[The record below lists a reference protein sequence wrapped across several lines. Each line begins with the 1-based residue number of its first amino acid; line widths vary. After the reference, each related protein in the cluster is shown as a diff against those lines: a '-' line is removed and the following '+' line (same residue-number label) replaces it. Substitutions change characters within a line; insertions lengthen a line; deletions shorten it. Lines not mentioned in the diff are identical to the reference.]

1 MVFEQLRQQQKAGN
15 FGMFGTFLDQQEW
28 ELADWL
34 MTSGASQ
41 TKVDRFLHL
50 DITRERMGPSYKDN
64 RTLLQKIEKLPQG
77 PTWKCRTITV
87 KGDFLDENGDP
98 MEEELDIWCRDPVEC
113 VRELLGNPDFR
124 DAMKY
129 VPERL
134 FSDESEEE
142 EIINEMWTAQWWWDT
157 QTSKRGMILLGY
169 LPVTKLEC
177 LHEHSRK
184 GVGFRLFHYVMSIL
198 LEPLIEAGKKGVQMT
213 CADWHIRMVYP
224 ILAAYIADFP
234 EQCLIVGVQPTDCP
248 ICEIDSDDRG
258 EPSHAPFRDS
268 ARTLSALKDWVTE
281 VSSAEYTRLGL
292 RPIPKPF
299 WAELP
304 HTDIFSC
311 LRPDLLHQL
320 HKGVFKDH
328 LVKWC
333 LTHAG
338 AAEIDQR
345 FQCMPDHP
353 TLRYFKKGI
362 STITQWTG
370 REFKEMQRIFASP
383 TYGAVHS
390 EVTAVARAVIDFI
403 YYASYPS
410 QSTETLRRLQDALD
424 TFHQHK
430 EIFVKLGIRKHFR
443 IPKIHM
449 MEHYIALIRAKGTPD
464 GFNTELSERLHIDFA
479 KEGYRASNK
488 KNYIEQ
494 MVTYLTR
501 RDAIHKFTAF
511 LIWTDA
517 IPDSQSDSN
526 KADEVQEPVEQV
538 PAATVAAG
546 APTWSIAKR
555 APWPKTAVR
564 TLINNHG
571 AVDFVP
577 ALQAYLNA
585 HVPKGC
591 VTASV
596 YDFVDVYKQIIIDIP
611 SPQRLT
617 DETQRDTIR
626 ATPGHPNP
634 GRKKSEPDHFDCV
647 LVHED
652 GVAEDVGI
660 KGYRA
665 ARVRVLFRLPS
676 WFGCTDTLAYI
687 EWCTPFKPPVVRLR
701 MSRVSY
707 AMRQGRRQA
716 AVIPI
721 SSIRRSCALT
731 PIFGKPHQRDR
742 GWTARTVL
750 EKCSHFF
757 LNSHQSIYMFQLCDG
772 DFVLVDNV
780 S

>member
-1 MVFEQLRQQQKAGN
+1 MVQLRTDLTAPHDSLSDDPPMDWEADLDAAFDEPAGTSLDMHHTVFEQLQQQQKAGD
-15 FGMFGTFLDQQEW
+15 FGMFGPFLDQQEW

-34 MTSGASQ
+34 MTP
-41 TKVDRFLHL
+41 
-50 DITRERMGPSYKDN
+50 TRERMGPLYKDN
-64 RTLLQKIEKLPQG
+64 RTLLQKIDKLPQG
-77 PTWKCRTITV
+77 PTWKCRTIT
-87 KGDFLDENGDP
+87 L
-98 MEEELDIWCRDPVEC
+98 I
-113 VRELLGNPDFR
+113 GNPDFH

-142 EIINEMWTAQWWWDT
+142 QIINEMWTAQWWWDT
-157 QTSKRGMILLGY
+157 QEKLPTGATIAPVILASDKTHLSQFSGDKQAWPVYISIGNICKAVRRQTLKRGMILLGY

-177 LHEHSRK
+177 LHEHARK
-184 GVGFRLFHYVMSIL
+184 GARFRLFHYVMSIL
-198 LEPLIEAGKKGVQMT
+198 LEPLIEAGKKGGQMT

-224 ILAAYIADFP
+224 ILSAYIADFP
-234 EQCLIVGVQPTDCP
+234 EQCLIVGVQPTDFP
-248 ICEIDSDDRG
+248 ICEIDSDDQG

-268 ARTLSALKDWVTE
+268 AHTLSALKDWVTE
-281 VSSAEYTRLGL
+281 VSSEEYTWLGL

-311 LRPDLLHQL
+311 LMPDLLHQL

-370 REFKEMQRIFASP
+370 HEFKEMQHIFASL
-383 TYGAVHS
+383 TYGAVYS

-410 QSTETLRRLQDALD
+410 QSTETLS
-424 TFHQHK
+424 
-430 EIFVKLGIRKHFR
+430 
-443 IPKIHM
+443 
-449 MEHYIALIRAKGTPD
+449 KGTPD

-501 RDAIHKFTAF
+501 CDTIHKFTAF
-511 LIWTDA
+511 LIWTHA
-517 IPDSQSDSN
+517 IPDT
-526 KADEVQEPVEQV
+526 DEVQEPVEQV

-555 APWPKTAVR
+555 APWPKTPVR

-596 YDFVDVYKQIIIDIP
+596 YDFVDVYKQIIIDLP
-611 SPQRLT
+611 SPQQLT
-617 DETQRDTIR
+617 DETQHDTIR

-665 ARVRVLFRLPS
+665 ARVRALFRQPS

-687 EWCTPFKPPVVRLR
+687 EWFTPFKPPVVPLR

-721 SSIRRSCALT
+721 SYIRRSCALT
-731 PIFGKPHQRDR
+731 PIFGKPHQ
-742 GWTARTVL
+742 
-750 EKCSHFF
+750 
-757 LNSHQSIYMFQLCDG
+757 
-772 DFVLVDNV
+772 
-780 S
+780 